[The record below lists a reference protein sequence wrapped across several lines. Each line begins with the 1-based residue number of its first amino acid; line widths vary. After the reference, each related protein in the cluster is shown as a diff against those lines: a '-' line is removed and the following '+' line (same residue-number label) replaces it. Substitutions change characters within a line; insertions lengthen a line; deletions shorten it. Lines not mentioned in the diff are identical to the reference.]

1 MSPPH
6 WLFIHAPPR
15 PWGRLRAHSLSQWPG
30 IMPAMNTPHTTPPA
44 TPSPAIEAAVMAIN
58 AWHCEL
64 GDISNSHFPRGMT
77 RDHTGYDPMRYFAL
91 LPGLTP
97 PAGRVLDHLYI
108 GNVNGFPF
116 LYWRDASTVFYA
128 LESQC
133 AAEPG
138 WAPGQDPQ
146 EAITRPVRIS
156 GSPDSCVAL
165 VLLRH
170 MAGMAMLRSHAGYKR
185 MTMLC
190 GPATLQ
196 QHLQLQ
202 TAPSRWNSHIGPYM
216 AHHVSQLPVEPL
228 VDLSQPDVAEVHIT
242 AFTPWGGYYRQIWRM
257 QRHGP
262 NQLHKVSDDNIL
274 AYQCGMRF

>member
-1 MSPPH
+1 
-6 WLFIHAPPR
+6 
-15 PWGRLRAHSLSQWPG
+15 
-30 IMPAMNTPHTTPPA
+30 MPAMNTPHTPQPT

-58 AWHCEL
+58 AWHHEL
-64 GDISNSHFPRGMT
+64 GDISNRHFPHDISRE
-77 RDHTGYDPMRYFAL
+77 DSGYDPMRYFAL

-97 PAGRVLDHLYI
+97 PAGRVLDHLYS
-108 GNVNGFPF
+108 GYANGSPF
-116 LYWRDASTVFYA
+116 LYWRDADTASHTQ
-128 LESQC
+128 LDQC

-138 WAPGQDPQ
+138 RAFGQDPQ

-156 GSPDSCVAL
+156 GSPASCVAL

-170 MAGMAMLRSHAGYKR
+170 MAGMAMLRSHAAYKR

-202 TAPSRWNSHIGPYM
+202 TAPSRRQSSLGPDMGPDM
-216 AHHVSQLPVEPL
+216 AQRVSQLPVDPL
-228 VDLSQPDVAEVHIT
+228 IDLSHPDVAEVHIT

-257 QRHGP
+257 QRQGP

-274 AYQCGMRF
+274 PYQCGVRF